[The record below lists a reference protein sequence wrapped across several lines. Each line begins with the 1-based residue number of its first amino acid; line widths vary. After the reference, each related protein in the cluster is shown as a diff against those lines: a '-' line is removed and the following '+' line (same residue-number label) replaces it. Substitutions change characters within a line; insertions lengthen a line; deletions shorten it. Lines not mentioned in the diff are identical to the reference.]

1 MRFDSRRPIIP
12 SNVAH
17 EPQVLMEDPGLLE
30 AKRKMKRIGFVS
42 TRIAGTDGVSLET
55 AKWCH
60 VLERNGYRC
69 FFFAGELD
77 TPPERSLVEPLAHFE
92 HPDVAALGRLVFGSR
107 RRDQKTTSKLHEL
120 AEHLKERLYHF
131 CRQFEVDLLIPEN
144 VLAIPMHI
152 SLGMAVTELIA
163 ETGMPAIAHHHDFSW
178 ERKRFLINAVQ
189 DFIQYA
195 FPPNLPTLQH
205 VVINSEAS
213 RQLSFRRGISN
224 VVIPNVFDFAS
235 PPPASNA
242 HAQALRKELGF
253 GRDDCMVLQP
263 TRVVPRKWIERAV
276 ELVSL
281 MGQRRPRLVISH
293 GSGDEG
299 DEYAERVLEYARRL
313 GVEVFYV
320 GDRIGSMTCFQKHG
334 DRAYTMDDVYQAA
347 DLITYPSGYEG
358 FGNAFLEAIYFQKP
372 VVVNRYSIFVEDI
385 EPCGF
390 DVISF
395 ESFVTRKTVDLI
407 RWLMEPKRLAMAVKK
422 NYELGKKF
430 FSYEVLERKLLP
442 LIESF

>member
-1 MRFDSRRPIIP
+1 
-12 SNVAH
+12 
-17 EPQVLMEDPGLLE
+17 
-30 AKRKMKRIGFVS
+30 
-42 TRIAGTDGVSLET
+42 
-55 AKWCH
+55 
-60 VLERNGYRC
+60 
-69 FFFAGELD
+69 
-77 TPPERSLVEPLAHFE
+77 
-92 HPDVAALGRLVFGSR
+92 
-107 RRDQKTTSKLHEL
+107 LHEL

-320 GDRIGSMTCFQKHG
+320 GDRIGSMTCFKKHG

>member
-1 MRFDSRRPIIP
+1 
-12 SNVAH
+12 
-17 EPQVLMEDPGLLE
+17 
-30 AKRKMKRIGFVS
+30 MKRIGFVS

-55 AKWCH
+55 YKWCQ
-60 VLERNGYRC
+60 VLERNGYDC

-77 TPPERSLVEPLAHFE
+77 TPPERSLIEPLAHFE
-92 HPDVAALGRLVFGSR
+92 HPAVAAISRDVFGSR
-107 RRDQKTTSKLHEL
+107 KRDRKTTLKIHEL
-120 AEHLKERLYHF
+120 TSHLKRSLYRF
-131 CRQFEVDLLIPEN
+131 CEQFNVDLLIPEN
-144 VLAIPMHI
+144 ALAIPMNI
-152 SLGMAVTELIA
+152 PLGMAITELVA

-178 ERKRFLINAVQ
+178 ERKRFLINGVQ
-189 DFIQYA
+189 DLIQYA
-195 FPPNLPTLQH
+195 FPPNLPTLKH

-224 VVIPNVFDFAS
+224 IIVPNVFDFAS

-242 HAQALRKELGF
+242 EAKNLRKELGF
-253 GRDDCMVLQP
+253 KRDDWMVLQP

-281 MGQRRPRLVISH
+281 MDQRKPRLVVSH

-299 DEYAERVLEYARRL
+299 DEYAKRVLEYARRL
-313 GVEVFYV
+313 GVEVIYV
-320 GDRIGSMTCFQKHG
+320 GDRIGSIRCFQEHG
-334 DRAYTMDDVYQAA
+334 NGAYTMDDVYQAA
-347 DLITYPSGYEG
+347 DVVTYPSGYEG
-358 FGNAFLEAIYFQKP
+358 FGNAFLEAIYFQRP

-395 ESFVTRKTVDLI
+395 ESFVTRRIVDRIKWFL
-407 RWLMEPKRLAMAVKK
+407 EPEHLAVSTRK
-422 NYELGKKF
+422 NYELGKRF
-430 FSYEVLERKLLP
+430 FSYEVLEKRLLP